1 MSKIEFSKFFKAPQ
15 AKYSDY
21 QRVLIESSAL
31 ETWETAVKL
40 FRDGTSKLR
49 SNDISGYEDIK
60 KANESLK
67 QIATVH
73 PKQPIEE
80 GIAKLSESV
89 VSYETEKKLEKIV
102 ESVKAFALVL
112 KENAVIAEVPKLEE
126 EVPGTAPC
134 EQKIDEDAVDDDAA
148 PTTSGSTCEAPVKG
162 ASAIIDT
169 PHPGQTGPTSSFEKG
184 FAEARKRF
192 KAGENP
198 KNMARQMAESELS
211 KESYS
216 HVTRWMEGFNAGW
229 QMEEEVQKDLN
240 PAAPAN
246 PNAEV
251 VK

>member
-1 MSKIEFSKFFKAPQ
+1 MAKIDFSKFFKAPQ

-21 QRVLIESSAL
+21 QRVLVESSAL

-49 SNDISGYEDIK
+49 SNDVSGYEDIK

-73 PKQPIEE
+73 PKQPIED

-89 VSYETEKKLEKIV
+89 VAYETEKKLEKIT
-102 ESVKAFALVL
+102 ESINALALVL
-112 KENAVIAEVPKLEE
+112 KENAVIAEIPKLEE
-126 EVPGTAPC
+126 EVPGQAPC
-134 EQKIDEDAVDDDAA
+134 EQTIDEEAIEDDVA
-148 PTTSGSTCEAPVKG
+148 PTSGSTSCEAPVKG
-162 ASAIIDT
+162 ASAILDT
-169 PHPGQTGPTSSFEKG
+169 PTPPAPSSSFEKG
-184 FAEARKRF
+184 FSEARKRF

-229 QMEEEVQKDLN
+229 AMEEEVQKDFA
-240 PAAPAN
+240 PIVPAN

-251 VK
+251 VQ